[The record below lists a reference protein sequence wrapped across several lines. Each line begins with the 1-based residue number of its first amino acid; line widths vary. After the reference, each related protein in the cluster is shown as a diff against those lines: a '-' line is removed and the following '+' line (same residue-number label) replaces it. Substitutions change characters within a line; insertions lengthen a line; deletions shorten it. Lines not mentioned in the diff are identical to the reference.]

1 MRPRSFRPGRVGAR
15 RMGPG
20 VHSRKPGPH
29 RSPAHTSVIA
39 GHGGGTAAHVADS
52 AAAPSR
58 SPWVTKTSASVWIAD
73 THLAARSSHRPASTT
88 RGASRD
94 RQAATTRGSSAP
106 APPRASPT
114 RARTPPTMGKCS
126 RSEGRYE
133 SSEASRSA
141 HRTPGMSWS
150 PASATPGTDPDAST
164 TAASPDLA
172 RRAPRAPRRIPPRAP
187 RRRPHS
193 RANSRTTPVTPTPPA
208 IPATTHTAPERRV
221 RAQASAMRDTR
232 SALSPGSLT

>member
-39 GHGGGTAAHVADS
+39 GHGGGATAHVADR

-164 TAASPDLA
+164 TTASPDLA
-172 RRAPRAPRRIPPRAP
+172 RRAPRAPRRIPPRTP

-193 RANSRTTPVTPTPPA
+193 PANSRTTPVTPTPPA
-208 IPATTHTAPERRV
+208 IPATTHTAPERQV
-221 RAQASAMRDTR
+221 RAQDSVMRDTR
-232 SALSPGSLT
+232 RALSPGSLT

>member
-15 RMGPG
+15 RIGPG
-20 VHSRKPGPH
+20 AHARRPTPQ
-29 RSPAHTSVIA
+29 RSPAVTSVIA

-164 TAASPDLA
+164 TTASPDLA

-208 IPATTHTAPERRV
+208 IPATAHTAPERRV

-232 SALSPGSLT
+232 SAVSPGSLT

>member
-20 VHSRKPGPH
+20 AHSRKPGPH

-39 GHGGGTAAHVADS
+39 GHGGGATAHVADR

-58 SPWVTKTSASVWIAD
+58 SPWVTKTSASAWIAD
-73 THLAARSSHRPASTT
+73 THRAARSSHRPASTM

-94 RQAATTRGSSAP
+94 RHAATTRGSSVA
-106 APPRASPT
+106 APPRESPT

-164 TAASPDLA
+164 TTASPDLA

-193 RANSRTTPVTPTPPA
+193 PANSRTTPVTPTPPA
-208 IPATTHTAPERRV
+208 IPATTHTAPDRRV
-221 RAQASAMRDTR
+221 REDASAMRDTR

>member
-1 MRPRSFRPGRVGAR
+1 MRPRRSRPGRVGAR
-15 RMGPG
+15 RIGPG
-20 VHSRKPGPH
+20 AHARRPTPQ
-29 RSPAHTSVIA
+29 RSPAVTSVIVE
-39 GHGGGTAAHVADS
+39 HGGGAAADVADR

-58 SPWVTKTSASVWIAD
+58 SPCVTKTSASAWIAD
-73 THLAARSSHRPASTT
+73 THRAARSSHRPASTM

-94 RQAATTRGSSAP
+94 RHAATTRGSSAA
-106 APPRASPT
+106 APPRQSPT
-114 RARTPPTMGKCS
+114 RARTPPTTGRCS

-164 TAASPDLA
+164 TTASPDLA

-208 IPATTHTAPERRV
+208 IPATAHTAPERRV
-221 RAQASAMRDTR
+221 RAQDSAMRDTR
-232 SALSPGSLT
+232 SAVSPGSLT